1 MKLEALMERIDARLI
16 TPGKPGV
23 EIKRFYVSEK
33 MSDLLNK
40 ATGDTLLVSHIKN
53 PQLSRVSELF
63 EVPVICLLN
72 DIEPDAAM
80 LDAATENGT
89 ALIVSPLG
97 LDEACKLLS
106 KCLGGTADS

>member
-1 MKLEALMERIDARLI
+1 MKLEALMERIDARFL

-23 EIKRFYVSEK
+23 EIMRFYVSEK

-40 ATGDTLLVSHIKN
+40 ASGDTLLVSHIKN
-53 PQLSRVSELF
+53 PQLLRVSELF
-63 EVPVICLLN
+63 EVPAICLLN

-80 LDAATENGT
+80 LDVAAENGT

-97 LDEACKLLS
+97 LDEARKRLTQ
-106 KCLGGTADS
+106 CLGIK